1 MTAGRRAL
9 LWQLLVLLALVG
21 LLALLVGNLSS
32 NLAARGIEFGYDFLT
47 LPAGFDIS
55 ERLIEFNAEDSY
67 LRAYVV
73 GLLNTLKV
81 AAMGIAVASILGL
94 AVALGM
100 LSPNPLLASLSRMY
114 VEVLRN
120 LPLLLQLFFWY
131 LGLTYLLPETDAPLQ
146 LADGVFLSKS
156 GLAFPWWVSDPVGG
170 AEAVG
175 AEAVG
180 AWAGGAWELPELGPF
195 GLAGGANLSPEF
207 VALLVGLSLYTSAF
221 IAEVVRAGI
230 QSVPRGQTEAARAL
244 GLSEA
249 QRMRYVVLPQA
260 LRVILPP
267 LTNQFLNL
275 TKNSSLAVAIG
286 YPELVSVATTT
297 LNQTGRAVEALS
309 LLMLVYLSISLL
321 TSATMRAFERRV
333 RIQEGRAA

>member
-67 LRAYVV
+67 LRAYAV

-156 GLAFPWWVSDPVGG
+156 GLAFPWWAS
-170 AEAVG
+170 ESM
-175 AEAVG
+175 
-180 AWAGGAWELPELGPF
+180 GGAWELPELGPF

-297 LNQTGRAVEALS
+297 LNQTGRALEALS

-321 TSATMRAFERRV
+321 TSAAMRAFERRV